1 MYVEEG
7 YTKAM
12 MQFVKLAAKWGAKP
26 VKTKGKH
33 LKFRDALGHQI
44 SAPKT
49 SSDFRAIRNFKSEL
63 KNRGFVEQL
72 PTSKVKAQKVSSTPE
87 VTTPTKKT
95 AEQQTTFKDFMNKIR
110 PILTDVKRPET
121 TASRMGRGYRKAIK
135 ELPASEKFRMGDE
148 IIRQLRREEY
158 IDEAL
163 LPSLVKAAA
172 RHFVKS
178 KSLQKAVTNQPPK
191 QLRFTKLFH
200 GTTKTASDAIS
211 KGGWRGD
218 VNVTRQMTGKGMVN
232 AAPDS
237 MVAKSY
243 SYDRAARRNDL
254 PFVRTFRVPKSVA
267 DRNMRTLYK
276 GTGDYTGKG
285 YRSTTLTPQQANK
298 YDITQKVDTSGV
310 LDTKL
315 SLNKSQRQ
323 ELQQRVRR
331 ALRNPRN
338 REVLNREVRQGNE
351 DSLTNIYRNVRQN
364 PQNPN
369 TLENELRGRYR
380 GKGVGRKETTNEQ
393 LAPIGKSNQ
402 LPGKYSEVVI
412 TTDTPADRMNELK
425 RRVKRY
431 GKGLQRMSDIYPNY
445 P

>member
-1 MYVEEG
+1 MQHQIEEG

-26 VKTKGKH
+26 VKTTGKH
-33 LKFRDALGHQI
+33 LKFRDTLGNQI

-49 SSDFRAIRNFKSEL
+49 SSDWRALKNFKSEL
-63 KNRGFVEQL
+63 KNRGFVQQL

-95 AEQQTTFKDFMNKIR
+95 AEQQTTFKDFMDRIR
-110 PILTDVKRPET
+110 PTLTDVKRPET
-121 TASRMGRGYRKAIK
+121 TASRMGRGYRKAIR

-163 LPSLVKAAA
+163 LPSLVKATA
-172 RHFVKS
+172 RHLVKS
-178 KSLQKAVTNQPPK
+178 KSLQKAVTNQPAK

-243 SYDRAARRNDL
+243 SFDRAARRNDL
-254 PFVRTFRVPKSVA
+254 PFVRTFKVPKSVA
-267 DRNMRTLYK
+267 DKNMRTLRS
-276 GTGDYTGKG
+276 GAGDYTGKG

-315 SLNKSQRQ
+315 SLNQSQRQ
-323 ELQQRVRR
+323 ELQQRVRT

-338 REVLNREVRQGNE
+338 RRVLNREVRQGNE
-351 DSLTNIYRNVRQN
+351 DSLTNLYRQRNN

-393 LAPIGKSNQ
+393 LAPMKSTLLGPNLESLPHIDPRGIGKKLLSVMNQ
-402 LPGKYSEVVI
+402 KKGMDS
-412 TTDTPADRMNELK
+412 TGRTPYK
-425 RRVKRY
+425 V
-431 GKGLQRMSDIYPNY
+431 P
-445 P
+445 